1 MKILVVDDEVSI
13 LQLIKMNLEIEGHI
27 PITAEN
33 ALDALELVIKEK
45 PDIIILDAMLPDIS
59 GFNLIPKIKNIDDIP
74 IIMLTY
80 EFLFDLALILISTKL
95 FGLITKKVRMP
106 QVVGALVA
114 GVILGPAVLNVLSET
129 EFIQKLAELG
139 VIVLMFTAGLETDIN
154 QLKKTGK
161 ASFII
166 AVLGV
171 IIPLVGGFFI
181 ASIFNKGN
189 DVNTILQNVFIGIIL
204 TATSVSITVE
214 TLKEMGKLNTRAGNA
229 ILGAAIIDDILGII
243 ALTITTSLADPSINV
258 IIVLAKIVMFFI
270 FAGFAGYLFHWAFIK
285 LDERYQRDLRRF
297 VIIAFVF
304 CLLLSFCAEEFFG
317 VADITGAFIAGLVI
331 SDSNRSKYLNSRF
344 ETLSY
349 MLLSPIFFASIGIK
363 VQLTAMTKTIFIFA
377 ILLLLVAILSKVF
390 GCALGAKLCR
400 YSNREA
406 IQIGTGMISRGEVAL
421 IVANKGI
428 AMGLMLPEF
437 LAPVVIVVV
446 VTTIVTPILLK
457 VVFNNKSKS
466 VDLNVKA
473 NV

>member
-1 MKILVVDDEVSI
+1 
-13 LQLIKMNLEIEGHI
+13 
-27 PITAEN
+27 
-33 ALDALELVIKEK
+33 
-45 PDIIILDAMLPDIS
+45 MLS
-59 GFNLIPKIKNIDDIP
+59 
-74 IIMLTY
+74 Y

-171 IIPLVGGFFI
+171 IIPLAGGFFI

-270 FAGFAGYLFHWAFIK
+270 FAGFSGYLFHWAFIK

-377 ILLLLVAILSKVF
+377 ILLLIVAILSKIV

-400 YSNREA
+400 YSNRVA

>member
-1 MKILVVDDEVSI
+1 
-13 LQLIKMNLEIEGHI
+13 
-27 PITAEN
+27 
-33 ALDALELVIKEK
+33 
-45 PDIIILDAMLPDIS
+45 MLS
-59 GFNLIPKIKNIDDIP
+59 
-74 IIMLTY
+74 Y

-189 DVNTILQNVFIGIIL
+189 DVNAILQNVFIGIIL

-214 TLKEMGKLNTRAGNA
+214 TLKEMGKLKTRAGNA

-270 FAGFAGYLFHWAFIK
+270 FAGLAGYLFHWAFIK

-297 VIIAFVF
+297 VIFAFVF
-304 CLLLSFCAEEFFG
+304 CLLLSFSAEEFFG

-331 SDSNRSKYLNSRF
+331 SDSNRSNYLNSRF

-377 ILLLLVAILSKVF
+377 ILLLIVAILSKVF
-390 GCALGAKLCR
+390 GCALGAKLCK
-400 YSNREA
+400 YSNRES

>member
-1 MKILVVDDEVSI
+1 
-13 LQLIKMNLEIEGHI
+13 
-27 PITAEN
+27 
-33 ALDALELVIKEK
+33 
-45 PDIIILDAMLPDIS
+45 MLS
-59 GFNLIPKIKNIDDIP
+59 
-74 IIMLTY
+74 Y

-171 IIPLVGGFFI
+171 IIPLAGGFFI

-331 SDSNRSKYLNSRF
+331 SDSNRRKYLNSRF

-377 ILLLLVAILSKVF
+377 ILLLIVAILSKVL
-390 GCALGAKLCR
+390 GCALGAKLCK

>member
-1 MKILVVDDEVSI
+1 
-13 LQLIKMNLEIEGHI
+13 
-27 PITAEN
+27 
-33 ALDALELVIKEK
+33 
-45 PDIIILDAMLPDIS
+45 MLS
-59 GFNLIPKIKNIDDIP
+59 
-74 IIMLTY
+74 Y

-95 FGLITKKVRMP
+95 FGLMTKKVRMP

-114 GVILGPAVLNVLSET
+114 GVVLGPAVLNVLSET

-139 VIVLMFTAGLETDIN
+139 AIVLMFTAGLETDIN

-181 ASIFNKGN
+181 ANIFNKGN

-214 TLKEMGKLNTRAGNA
+214 TLKEMGKLKTRAGNA

-270 FAGFAGYLFHWAFIK
+270 FAGLAGYLFHWAFIK

-297 VIIAFVF
+297 VIFAFVF
-304 CLLLSFCAEEFFG
+304 CLLLSFSAEEFFG

-331 SDSNRSKYLNSRF
+331 SDSNRSNYLNSRF

-377 ILLLLVAILSKVF
+377 ILLLIVAILSKVF
-390 GCALGAKLCR
+390 GCALGAKLCK

>member
-1 MKILVVDDEVSI
+1 
-13 LQLIKMNLEIEGHI
+13 
-27 PITAEN
+27 
-33 ALDALELVIKEK
+33 
-45 PDIIILDAMLPDIS
+45 MLS
-59 GFNLIPKIKNIDDIP
+59 
-74 IIMLTY
+74 Y

-171 IIPLVGGFFI
+171 IIPLAGGFFI

-349 MLLSPIFFASIGIK
+349 MLLSSIFFASIGIK

-377 ILLLLVAILSKVF
+377 ILLLIVAILSKVL
-390 GCALGAKLCR
+390 GCALGAKLCK

>member
-1 MKILVVDDEVSI
+1 
-13 LQLIKMNLEIEGHI
+13 
-27 PITAEN
+27 
-33 ALDALELVIKEK
+33 
-45 PDIIILDAMLPDIS
+45 MLS
-59 GFNLIPKIKNIDDIP
+59 
-74 IIMLTY
+74 Y

-171 IIPLVGGFFI
+171 IIPLAGGFFI

-258 IIVLAKIVMFFI
+258 IMVLAKIVMFFI

-377 ILLLLVAILSKVF
+377 ILLLLVAILSKIV
-390 GCALGAKLCR
+390 GCSLGAKLCR